1 MEPKADVTRH
11 GEKRIRQRV
20 GINKKAVA
28 KNADKALACGL
39 DHNRAK
45 GRLKHYIEWL
55 YNKCGGTGNN
65 IRVYNGYVYVF
76 HDETLITILYLPNE
90 YRRSAR
96 LRAGCRVRRS

>member
-28 KNADKALACGL
+28 KNADKALVYGL

-90 YRRSAR
+90 YRRSAQEQQKG
-96 LRAGCRVRRS
+96 AE